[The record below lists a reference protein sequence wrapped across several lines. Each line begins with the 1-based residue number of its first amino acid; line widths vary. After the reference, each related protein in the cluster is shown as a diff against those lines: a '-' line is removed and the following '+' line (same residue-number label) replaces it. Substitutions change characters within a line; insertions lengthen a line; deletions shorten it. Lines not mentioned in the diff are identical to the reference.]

1 MKVAYTVWTWA
12 MDPFNGFAKAP
23 TKELNKVQ
31 FEKACREISFLG
43 YDGVENF
50 NILTDTYEDC
60 PEELKAVLKKYNL
73 TLTAIYTYLKF
84 DWENE
89 VIMAERCI
97 KLLNAIGCDILNLQ
111 APKHSPTGTTK
122 EEIEDTIRK
131 ANIIGKMC
139 YEHGVKLCFHPHWG
153 STIEK
158 EHEIEMFA
166 NGTDPKY
173 VHFCIDTA
181 HTQVMNMD
189 PIKIIEKYKD
199 RIEYMHFKDV
209 DPDVTITPE
218 RPMNRFRAVG
228 QGTVDFKGVYKK
240 LKEIGYDGTI
250 CVELDYPII
259 CNYQS
264 AQYSRTYI
272 HDVLGL

>member
-12 MDPFNGFAKAP
+12 MDPFNGFAKAQ

-43 YDGVENF
+43 YEGVENF
-50 NILTDTYEDC
+50 NIITDTYEDS
-60 PEELKAVLKKYNL
+60 PEELKEVLKKYNL

-139 YEHGVKLCFHPHWG
+139 TEHGVKLCFHPHWG

-166 NGTDPKY
+166 KGTASKD

-181 HTQVMNMD
+181 HTQLMDMN
-189 PIKIIEKYKD
+189 PITIIEKYKD
-199 RIEYMHFKDV
+199 RIEYIHFKDV

-228 QGTVDFKGVYKK
+228 QGTVDFKGIYKK

-259 CNYQS
+259 CNFQS
-264 AQYSRTYI
+264 AQTSRRYI
-272 HDVLGL
+272 HDVLGI